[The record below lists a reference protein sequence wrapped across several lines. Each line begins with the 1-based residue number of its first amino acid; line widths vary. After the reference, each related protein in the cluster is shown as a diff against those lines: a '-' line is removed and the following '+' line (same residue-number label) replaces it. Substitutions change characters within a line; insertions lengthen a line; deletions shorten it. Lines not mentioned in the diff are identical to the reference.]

1 MEQFD
6 VLIVGAANA
15 GSFLARRLAESGH
28 RVLVLEQHPK
38 EKLGR
43 KPELLRIARAD
54 IARYALPIPEEA
66 DDLAYTCPGGSV
78 FSARNHYPKEI
89 SCESVGVYRF
99 RYIARMNAWARAAG
113 AEIRYQASFVDFL
126 FENGRIAGAVYEQDG
141 ARHEVRAKLV
151 ADCSGAAA
159 VARTKLPNGYGV
171 ENTPAAPDDLLYVTL
186 RHIAF
191 HDPEHSGS
199 RMRSWP
205 YYPAWEAP
213 EGRADCAILGTW
225 VSGSFDEGEWV
236 FAAFQRAVRLPRYTT
251 LCTER
256 GMLPKRH
263 PLNSFVADGFL
274 VSGDAAYVAVSSS
287 LLGFSVCMPQLVIAA
302 EEISRLL
309 TEGGYLSRARLWNI
323 NTRFFSEQ
331 GLALAV
337 RNAMQPALLHTT
349 ASEDDFFFHHNLF
362 FSEQTLSALWQGE
375 APVFSAKE
383 TLRDALAL
391 LGGVLT
397 GKVRVAA
404 AGWFIRN
411 VQNGMRA
418 VRLYAAYPASEA
430 RLDAWVSR
438 AEAFWKKCRKTARS

>member
-1 MEQFD
+1 
-6 VLIVGAANA
+6 
-15 GSFLARRLAESGH
+15 
-28 RVLVLEQHPK
+28 
-38 EKLGR
+38 
-43 KPELLRIARAD
+43 
-54 IARYALPIPEEA
+54 
-66 DDLAYTCPGGSV
+66 
-78 FSARNHYPKEI
+78 
-89 SCESVGVYRF
+89 
-99 RYIARMNAWARAAG
+99 
-113 AEIRYQASFVDFL
+113 
-126 FENGRIAGAVYEQDG
+126 
-141 ARHEVRAKLV
+141 
-151 ADCSGAAA
+151 
-159 VARTKLPNGYGV
+159 
-171 ENTPAAPDDLLYVTL
+171 
-186 RHIAF
+186 
-191 HDPEHSGS
+191 
-199 RMRSWP
+199 
-205 YYPAWEAP
+205 
-213 EGRADCAILGTW
+213 
-225 VSGSFDEGEWV
+225 
-236 FAAFQRAVRLPRYTT
+236 
-251 LCTER
+251 
-256 GMLPKRH
+256 MLPKRH

-309 TEGGYLSRARLWNI
+309 TEGGYLSRTRLWNI

-438 AEAFWKKCRKTARS
+438 AEAFWKKCRKTAHS